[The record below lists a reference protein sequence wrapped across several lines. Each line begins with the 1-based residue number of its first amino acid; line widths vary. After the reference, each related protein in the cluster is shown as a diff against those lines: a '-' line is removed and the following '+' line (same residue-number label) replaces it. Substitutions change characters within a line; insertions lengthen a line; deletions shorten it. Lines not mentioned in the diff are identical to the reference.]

1 MSGAGRVLAG
11 PLVSQ
16 TFSLPDRL
24 GRAFGAGHFFSQGQ
38 HLVALVYRGQRGFV
52 NACCNAATVF
62 SIRTVKAILPLAPGT
77 FSLVV
82 AHCLFPLTGGPSILA
97 PVDGA
102 LPPLPPPRHRPSFT
116 RQHPTP

>member
-24 GRAFGAGHFFSQGQ
+24 GRAFGSGHFFSQGQ
-38 HLVALVYRGQRGFV
+38 HLVAVVYRGQRGFV
-52 NACCNAATVF
+52 NACCNAATIF
-62 SIRTVKAILPLAPGT
+62 SIRTVKVVLPLAPGT

-82 AHCLFPLTGGPSILA
+82 AHCRFPLTGWPSMLA
-97 PVDGA
+97 TVDSA
-102 LPPLPPPRHRPSFT
+102 RPTLS
-116 RQHPTP
+116 P

>member
-24 GRAFGAGHFFSQGQ
+24 GRAFGSGHFFAR
-38 HLVALVYRGQRGFV
+38 HRLAAVVYRGQRGFV

-62 SIRTVKAILPLAPGT
+62 SIRPVKAILPLAPGT

-82 AHCLFPLTGGPSILA
+82 AHRLCPLTRWPSMLA
-97 PVDGA
+97 TVDGA
-102 LPPLPPPRHRPSFT
+102 RPTLSSPRHRP
-116 RQHPTP
+116 